1 MKRVELGHSGIE
13 VTELGYGC
21 MMFGPKLE
29 QEEAFAQLD
38 AYLERGGNLLDTAN
52 IYGRRKIDGTGRA
65 GRSEEIIGA
74 WLKER
79 GCRDQV
85 VLASK
90 VGFAYPGISYGT
102 SARQIREECEKSLQ
116 RLQTDYLD
124 LYYLHTDDENTPLE
138 ETLSAMDTLVREG
151 KVRAIGASNFSAW
164 RLERARQICQAN
176 HWTQICCIQQRYS
189 YLRPK
194 QDAVFPGQKYVVE
207 DLREYIRDTGIT
219 LLAYCPLLKG
229 AYVNPEKPFM
239 AQYVGADA
247 QARLAAL
254 DQVARETGY
263 SKVQIVYYWLMHQ
276 DPAAIPLVTTT
287 NMAQFEEAMGTLKI
301 QLSKEQLDFL
311 SAAGEGNVGGAAK

>member
-219 LLAYCPLLKG
+219 LLA
-229 AYVNPEKPFM
+229 
-239 AQYVGADA
+239 
-247 QARLAAL
+247 
-254 DQVARETGY
+254 
-263 SKVQIVYYWLMHQ
+263 
-276 DPAAIPLVTTT
+276 
-287 NMAQFEEAMGTLKI
+287 
-301 QLSKEQLDFL
+301 
-311 SAAGEGNVGGAAK
+311 

>member
-1 MKRVELGHSGIE
+1 
-13 VTELGYGC
+13 
-21 MMFGPKLE
+21 MMFGAKLE
-29 QEEAFAQLD
+29 REAAFEQLD

-79 GCRDQV
+79 GCRDRV

-138 ETLSAMDTLVREG
+138 ETLCTMDALVREG
-151 KVRAIGASNFSAW
+151 KVRAIGTSNFSAW
-164 RLERARQICQAN
+164 RLERARQLCQAN

-207 DLREYIRDTGIT
+207 DLREYVRDTGIT

-229 AYVNPEKPFM
+229 AYVNPEKSFM

-247 QARLAAL
+247 KARLAAL

-263 SKVQIVYYWLMHQ
+263 SKVQIVYYLLLHQ
-276 DPAAIPLVTTT
+276 DPAAFPLVTTT

-311 SAAGEGNVGGAAK
+311 SAAGDGSLDGAMK